1 MFICHCRRKSTTL
14 TQQPIEA
21 MQRQIDDLSQQMSE
35 TSQQTTQIMAVLQAM
50 LQEQRR
56 TRQLEISEVNASSN
70 L

>member
-1 MFICHCRRKSTTL
+1 M
-14 TQQPIEA
+14 EA
-21 MQRQIDDLSQQMSE
+21 IQRQIDDLSQQMSE